1 MNIIL
6 VSRRYCHSRTLSLP
20 ALLVLLSLVLAVI
33 AFSGIGLYQWVGKSE
48 ASLLDGEAISAWQQR
63 LTQQSSEIDR
73 TRAYTE
79 DQIRALTVKLAELQ
93 ARLTRLDAMGERL
106 VEIANLEGGEFDFSL
121 PPAVGGPESQSADFN
136 PPDFVRALDE
146 LSALIENREQQLQV
160 LNALMG
166 DRQIQSATFVA
177 GRPIERGWLSSRY
190 GYRNDPF
197 TGRLTWHNGIDFAG
211 PEGSN
216 VIAVASG
223 IVTSAERRGGYGY
236 LVDIN
241 HSNGYVTR
249 YAHAKELL
257 VDVGDIVKK
266 GDVIA
271 LMGSTGRSTGPH
283 VHFEVHYRGEAV
295 DPAEYIHRV
304 VHN

>member
-6 VSRRYCHSRTLSLP
+6 VSRRHGHSRTLSLP
-20 ALLVLLSLVLAVI
+20 ALLVLLSLVLAFI
-33 AFSGIGLYQWVGKSE
+33 AFSGIGLYQWVGKAE
-48 ASLLDGEAISAWQQR
+48 TSLLDRDSISAWQQR

-106 VEIANLEGGEFDFSL
+106 IEVANLEGGEFDFSL
-121 PPAVGGPESQSADFN
+121 PPALGGPEDQSADFN

-146 LSALIENREQQLQV
+146 LAALIQNREQQLQV

-166 DRQIQSATFVA
+166 ERQIQSATFVA
-177 GRPIERGWLSSRY
+177 GRPIERGWLSSRF

-197 TGRLTWHNGIDFAG
+197 SGRLAWHNGIDFAG

-216 VIAVASG
+216 IIAVAAG

-257 VDVGDIVKK
+257 VEVGDIVKK

-283 VHFEVHYRGEAV
+283 VHFEVHYRGEVV